1 MHGTQKKQ
9 VSQYISVTEKKC
21 IKLLKATEF
30 EGFYNLR
37 YQKFAIETGLPIDI
51 KTNQLLQH

>member
-1 MHGTQKKQ
+1 MGHKKNQ